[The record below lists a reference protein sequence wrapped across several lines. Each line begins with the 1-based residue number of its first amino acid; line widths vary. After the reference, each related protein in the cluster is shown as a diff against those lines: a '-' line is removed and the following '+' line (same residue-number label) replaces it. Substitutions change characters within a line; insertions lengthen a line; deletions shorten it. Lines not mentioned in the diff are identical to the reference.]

1 MFLKKLPWLRQLL
14 GKCGF
19 RRAVNFRGVVNS
31 VGRSRM
37 KSVDFLR
44 TERMYHIHQSI
55 IYISELHIY
64 QSNIYS
70 RVSYTS
76 ECHINQSNI
85 CHVA

>member
-37 KSVDFLR
+37 KSVDVLR
-44 TERMYHIHQSI
+44 TNVFI
-55 IYISELHIY
+55 IYIRVSYIY
-64 QSNIYS
+64 QSYIYIKVTYIAEYHIQYI
-70 RVSYTS
+70 RV
-76 ECHINQSNI
+76 
-85 CHVA
+85 